1 MKDEKFEINV
11 RARAL
16 KKKRSFTRI
25 RKSPTMQ
32 IGEQITVTDK
42 FQTDLGY
49 LNFSPSHRILL
60 ISARSLEQLERE
72 IKGRYKANLF
82 FPPSK
87 RMPR

>member
-1 MKDEKFEINV
+1 
-11 RARAL
+11 
-16 KKKRSFTRI
+16 
-25 RKSPTMQ
+25 MQ

-49 LNFSPSHRILL
+49 LNFSASHRILL

-72 IKGRYKANLF
+72 IEGRYKTNLF

>member
-1 MKDEKFEINV
+1 MKDEKSEINV
-11 RARAL
+11 HARARARR
-16 KKKRSFTRI
+16 KKRSFTRI

-72 IKGRYKANLF
+72 IR
-82 FPPSK
+82 
-87 RMPR
+87 